1 MLPKVIAHS
10 DWSISPNKRW
20 MCQAVLKGNTYRLSA
35 PVQVNSSDKLVKNQ
49 LYQAKDGGVIL
60 GFDFPIGFPKSYA
73 GRAGIDKFID
83 VLPELGSGQWRD
95 FFKLAER
102 PEEISIYRPFYP
114 FRPGGTKR
122 SQLVEGLK
130 VESFTELLRRCE
142 LGSEK
147 RNDACSLFWTLG
159 GNQVGRAAISGWR
172 EILIPSLRTMKTD
185 IAIWPFDVQMDQLTE
200 FNSAVIV
207 ETYPGDACVQIGL
220 GAAGRGWSK
229 RNREH
234 RISKA
239 QAIKKIASEL
249 GLDIKPIESA
259 IDDGF
264 GNSDVGE
271 DQFDALIGLLGMLSV
286 VLGIRD
292 DGLPEDE
299 SVTTVEGWIFGQK
312 VN

>member
-1 MLPKVIAHS
+1 MLHKIIVHS
-10 DWSISPNKRW
+10 DWSITPKKRW
-20 MCQAVLKGNTYRLSA
+20 MCVALLEGNTYRLLA
-35 PVQVNSSDKLVKNQ
+35 PEPVINPGKLVQN
-49 LYQAKDGGVIL
+49 LVYQAKDGGVML

-73 GRAGIDKFID
+73 DRADIDKFID

-114 FRPGGTKR
+114 FRPGGTQH

-130 VESFTELLRRCE
+130 VESFPELLRRCE
-142 LGSEK
+142 LGNEK

-159 GNQVGRAAISGWR
+159 ANQVGRAAISGWQ
-172 EILIPSLRTMKTD
+172 EILIPSLKAMKTD
-185 IAIWPFDVQMDQLTE
+185 IAIWPFDVQLDQLTE

-229 RNREH
+229 RNKEH

-239 QAIKKIASEL
+239 QAIKKIAREME
-249 GLDIKPIESA
+249 LDIKPIEAA

-292 DGLPEDE
+292 TGLPDDK

-312 VN
+312 SN

>member
-1 MLPKVIAHS
+1 MLPKIIVHS
-10 DWSISPNKRW
+10 DWSVSPNKRW
-20 MCQAVLKGNTYRLSA
+20 MCTAVLEGSNYRLSA
-35 PVQVNSSDKLVKNQ
+35 PKQVTNAGKLIQNHI
-49 LYQAKDGGVIL
+49 YQAKDGGVIL

-73 GRAGIDKFID
+73 NRAGVDKFIE

-114 FRPGGTKR
+114 FRPGGTQR
-122 SQLVEGLK
+122 SQLVQGLK
-130 VESFTELLRRCE
+130 VENFTELLRRCE
-142 LGSEK
+142 FGNEN

-172 EILIPSLRTMKTD
+172 EILIPSLRAMKTD

-200 FNSAVIV
+200 FKSAVIV

-234 RISKA
+234 RINKA
-239 QAIKKIASEL
+239 QTIKKIANEM
-249 GLDIKPIESA
+249 GLDIKSIEA
-259 IDDGF
+259 AVDDGF
-264 GNSDVGE
+264 GYSDVGE

-292 DGLPEDE
+292 DGLPDDE
-299 SVTTVEGWIFGQK
+299 SVRTVEGWIFGQEA
-312 VN
+312 N